1 MYKAEITHK
10 QGLCFDVKAG
20 KGGFTVDA
28 EGKGV
33 NPLEALLAAL
43 GTCIGVYVRKY
54 SEGAKLGLDNF
65 KVCVSA
71 ELSNAPALSF
81 RQISVGIDL
90 TASPIDERRQNALLS
105 FIKNCPV
112 HNTLKSDP
120 DIEFKLK
127 C

>member
-1 MYKAEITHK
+1 MYKAEIVHK
-10 QGLCFDVKAG
+10 QGLSFDVKAG
-20 KGGFTVDA
+20 KGAFTVDA
-28 EGKGV
+28 EGNGV

-43 GTCIGVYVRKY
+43 GTCVGVYVRKY

-71 ELSNAPALSF
+71 ELSKDPALSF
-81 RQISVGIDL
+81 KQIDVDIDL
-90 TASPIDERRQNALLS
+90 SASPIDERRRGALLS

-112 HNTLKSDP
+112 HNTLEVKP
-120 DIEFKLK
+120 AIEFKLK